1 MSCRDSSDELDAVW
15 LLGGSA
21 ARLARWCG
29 AVAVERRCGSSAAHV
44 APGAGQQAAARQRG
58 GGGIAPV
65 AVAVGER
72 RVAAR
77 CAAAFK
83 KGSVVLYIKK

>member
-1 MSCRDSSDELDAVW
+1 MNCRDSSDELDAVW

-29 AVAVERRCGSSAAHV
+29 AVAVERRCGGSAERV

-58 GGGIAPV
+58 GGGGGGGASRLSPSPS
-65 AVAVGER
+65 
-72 RVAAR
+72 
-77 CAAAFK
+77 
-83 KGSVVLYIKK
+83 GSGG